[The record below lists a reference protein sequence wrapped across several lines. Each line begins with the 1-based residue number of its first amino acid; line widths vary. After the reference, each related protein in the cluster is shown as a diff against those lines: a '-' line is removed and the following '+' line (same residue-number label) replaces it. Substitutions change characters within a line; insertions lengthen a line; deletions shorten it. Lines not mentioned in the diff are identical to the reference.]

1 MIVCLL
7 DLVCLHALAYD
18 AQVTPPLPFWAEYI
32 LPNYIVM
39 CACAQ

>member
-18 AQVTPPLPFWAEYI
+18 VQVTPLPFWAEYI